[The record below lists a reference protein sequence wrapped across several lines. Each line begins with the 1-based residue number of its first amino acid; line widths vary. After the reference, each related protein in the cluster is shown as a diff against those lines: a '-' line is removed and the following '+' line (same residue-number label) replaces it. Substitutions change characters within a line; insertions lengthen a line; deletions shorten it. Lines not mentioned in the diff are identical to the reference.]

1 MDPAVMIADP
11 RPADADDDAEAV
23 LVVDLDGT
31 LCRTDTLHETLLRLA
46 AADPRAMPGMAL
58 GLRGG
63 KVRFK
68 NAIADRMVI
77 DPATL
82 GYDPAVIE
90 ALERARAAGRRTA
103 LVSAS
108 DRRVAEAV
116 AAHLGLFDEVHGTDP
131 DGRGPNLSG
140 HAKADFLV
148 RRFGD
153 RGFDYI
159 GDCRAD
165 LPVWQKA
172 RTALAVRPDA
182 ALIRAGQAGGI
193 SLQPVG
199 QADPALRRRAMIRA
213 LRPHQWSKNILV
225 FLPMLA
231 AQDFSA
237 LPLVLLAFVLFCLI
251 ASSVYIINDLLDL
264 PADRIHPRKS
274 RRPFASGAVPAATG
288 MAMAAIMLG
297 ISLLLGLI
305 VMPGAFMGVMAGYFL
320 LTLAYSLSLKRKL
333 IVDVV
338 TLAILYTLRIIAG
351 AAAAGISPS
360 PWLLAFSVFLFF
372 GLAAIKRQAELIDQ
386 IARDRPDS
394 PGRAYLS
401 GDVTVMQIM
410 AISSGQAAVMVF
422 ALYLDSQTA
431 TALYAR
437 PQILWLIC
445 PILLYWLSRIAI
457 LTHRGHM
464 EDDPIV
470 FAARDRV
477 SQITGLVV
485 LILLLAAAR
494 G

>member
-1 MDPAVMIADP
+1 MMSAPIPAAE
-11 RPADADDDAEAV
+11 DDAEPV

-31 LCRTDTLHETLLRLA
+31 LCRTDTLHESLLRLA
-46 AADPRAMPGMAL
+46 AVDPRAMPGLL
-58 GLRGG
+58 GRLREG
-63 KVRFK
+63 KARFK
-68 NAIADRMVI
+68 NAVADRMVI

-82 GYDPAVIE
+82 CYDPAVIA
-90 ALERARAAGRRTA
+90 ALEQARAEGRRTA

-108 DRRVAEAV
+108 DRRVVQAV
-116 AAHLGLFDEVHGTDP
+116 AAHLDLFDEAHGTDP
-131 DGRGPNLSG
+131 GGAGPNLSG
-140 HAKADFLV
+140 AAKADFLEG
-148 RRFGD
+148 RFGAG
-153 RGFDYI
+153 GFDYI
-159 GDCRAD
+159 GDCGTD

-172 RTALAVRPDA
+172 RTALAVSPDA
-182 ALIRAGQAGGI
+182 ALIREAEAGGI
-193 SLQPVG
+193 ALQPVG

-237 LPLVLLAFVLFCLI
+237 LPLVLLAFGLFSLI
-251 ASSVYIINDLLDL
+251 ASSVYVINDLIDL
-264 PADRIHPRKS
+264 PADRAHPRKS
-274 RRPFASGAVPAATG
+274 RRPFASGAVPVATG

-297 ISLLLGLI
+297 ISLALGLI
-305 VMPGAFMGVMAGYFL
+305 FMPGAFLGVMAGYFL
-320 LTLAYSLSLKRKL
+320 LTLAYSLSFKRKL

-351 AAAAGISPS
+351 AAASGISPS

-410 AISSGQAAVMVF
+410 AISSGQAAVMIF

-431 TALYAR
+431 TTLYAR
-437 PQILWLIC
+437 PEILWLIC
-445 PILLYWLSRIAI
+445 PLLLYWLSRIAI

-464 EDDPIV
+464 EDDPVV
-470 FAARDRV
+470 FAARDRI
-477 SQITGLVV
+477 SQLTGLIV
-485 LILLLAAAR
+485 LILLLAAAH